1 MSLTGKHILLGVSGG
16 IAAYKA
22 CELTRRLMDAGAEV
36 RVVMTPHATE
46 FVAPLTF
53 QALSGHPV
61 RTALFDAEAEA
72 GMDHISLARWADAVL
87 IAPATANVMARLAQ
101 GMADDLLTTLC
112 LAAEAPVCLAPAM
125 NRVMWANAATQANVR
140 TLTARGVRLFGPGA
154 GYQACGEMGEGRML
168 EPGQIVTAV
177 EGLFAVGAL
186 AGVRVMVTAGPTRE
200 PLDPVRYLTN
210 RSSGRMGF
218 AVAAAAAE
226 AGAQVCLV
234 SGPVHLDTPPGVTR
248 VDVETALQ
256 MYEAVM
262 ARAAGTDL
270 FIATAA
276 VADYRMAQP
285 APRKI
290 KKQADEL
297 PLTLVKNPDILAA
310 VAALPDGPFTVGF
323 AAETDDLD
331 TYARGKLEAK
341 GLDMIA
347 ANDVSG
353 GRGFDVADNALKVF
367 WRGGSLSLPQ
377 QPKLQLARELV
388 ALIARHHGG
397 CRASHPCS
405 HPTIDHQHH
414 ACHSDQD
421 S

>member
-61 RTALFDAEAEA
+61 RTVLFDAEAEA

-140 TLTARGVRLFGPGA
+140 TLLERGVRLFGPGA
-154 GYQACGEMGEGRML
+154 GYQACGEVGEGRML
-168 EPGQIVTAV
+168 DPGQIVTAV
-177 EGLFAVGAL
+177 EGLFASGAL

-234 SGPVHLDTPPGVTR
+234 SGPVHLDTPRGVTR

-285 APRKI
+285 AERKI

-297 PLTLVKNPDILAA
+297 HLTLVKNPDILAA

-323 AAETDDLD
+323 AAETDDLE

-353 GRGFDVADNALKVF
+353 GRGFDVADNALTVF
-367 WRGGSLSLPQ
+367 WRDGSLSLPQ
-377 QPKLQLARELV
+377 QSKSQLARELV
-388 ALIARHHGG
+388 ALIARHHGDG
-397 CRASHPCS
+397 
-405 HPTIDHQHH
+405 
-414 ACHSDQD
+414 
-421 S
+421 